1 MQSGGLCGV
10 EKKLKNYRKGRQM
23 KHKVAYTILIT
34 AIVVAWFIPA
44 EAAEK
49 EIRIG
54 FMTDLTSMLSI
65 NGISMKQ
72 AAILAMEEVDYKVA
86 GSPAKLIIE
95 DEASDPAVAMDRARK
110 LVEKDKVC
118 VVVGTI
124 HAGSGAATAEYYGRT
139 RTPNVAPTYSMP
151 DEAQIRATWT
161 WVPFG
166 TNESIG
172 YAGGAYASQ
181 TLGYKT
187 ATTLAMDY
195 VAGRTFTGGFG
206 TAFTERGG
214 KIVQSQWIPMGTK
227 DVAPYLT
234 ALKEADV
241 LVPWFAGVTVTAGVR
256 QIREFNV
263 KMPIVFPQCQF
274 PAFPKQ
280 LEEIGDAGVGMIAP
294 EMYTW
299 TIDTPKN
306 RSFVEAYR
314 KRWGELP
321 TSNSGSTY
329 MTMQIVF
336 EALKKTRG
344 DTSANALAKAL
355 DNTNMEGF
363 VGPIHFGD
371 ARIGTPTY
379 VILKV
384 VKVGNEYRTE
394 VLTRYTI
401 KTTKV
406 GNKLTHSVVK

>member
-1 MQSGGLCGV
+1 M
-10 EKKLKNYRKGRQM
+10 RHR
-23 KHKVAYTILIT
+23 VACMVL
-34 AIVVAWFIPA
+34 VVVMAVVFFCSA
-44 EAAEK
+44 ARAAEK

-65 NGISMKQ
+65 NGISMRQ
-72 AAILAMEEVDYKVA
+72 AALLAMEEVGYKVA
-86 GSPAKLIIE
+86 GKPAKLIIE
-95 DEASDPAVAMDRARK
+95 DEASDPSVAMERARK
-110 LVEKDKVC
+110 LVEKEKVC
-118 VVVGTI
+118 LVVGTI

-151 DEAQIRATWT
+151 DEAQMKATWT

-166 TNESIG
+166 TNEGIG
-172 YAGGAYASQ
+172 YAGGAYAGEA
-181 TLGYKT
+181 LGYKT
-187 ATTLAMDY
+187 ATTMAMDY
-195 VAGRTFTGGFG
+195 VAGRTFTGGFA
-206 TAFTERGG
+206 TAFSERGG
-214 KIVQSQWIPMGTK
+214 KIIQDQWIPMGTK
-227 DVAPYLT
+227 DIAPYIT
-234 ALKEADV
+234 ALKEADM

-280 LEEIGDAGVGMIAP
+280 LEQIGDAGLGMISP
-294 EMYTW
+294 EMYVW
-299 TIDTPKN
+299 TVDTPQNK
-306 RSFVEAYR
+306 RFVEAYR

-336 EALKKTRG
+336 EALKKTGG
-344 DTSANALAKAL
+344 DTSSSALAKAL
-355 DNTNMEGF
+355 DNTNIEGF
-363 VGPIHFGD
+363 IGQIRFGD

-379 VILKV
+379 VIHKV

-394 VLTRYTI
+394 VLSRYTI

-406 GNKLTHSVVK
+406 GNKLVHSVVK